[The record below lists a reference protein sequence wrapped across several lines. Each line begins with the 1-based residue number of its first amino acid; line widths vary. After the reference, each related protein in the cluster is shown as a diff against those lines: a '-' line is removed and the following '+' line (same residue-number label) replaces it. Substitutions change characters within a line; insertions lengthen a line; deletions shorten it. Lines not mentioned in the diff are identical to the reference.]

1 MKRGGDTLRKKDS
14 RKEAEKETC
23 SFKETSSET
32 VCSREIR
39 EKDADATPIII
50 WETDRIRMVKTS
62 TERESDLQDRVFL
75 LGEGQWL

>member
-39 EKDADATPIII
+39 EKDAGRYPYDH
-50 WETDRIRMVKTS
+50 
-62 TERESDLQDRVFL
+62 
-75 LGEGQWL
+75 LGNRSNSNG